1 MLGVGSAFRH
11 AYRGLSATRRRWNS
25 RASRPIWGDGLAEQS
40 LSTLWYRCTWDS
52 VSEDELAFFI
62 PSLASEVG
70 TGTRADAIGP
80 SWYLRRALGAR
91 LHWAVQMLS
100 STACG
105 SANASEQVRDRIARS
120 GTITALPFN
129 QIWAEGQA
137 VFPELY
143 GDSPVLRSL
152 AGPVTE
158 KRGLEIDANR
168 DVWIFELTVLACL
181 DRILRDSLTGTSRPD
196 QTNDRFSLPEALIAS
211 LYASFNG
218 AYIYRDF
225 VIFHELL
232 LIAAWLGYLVRG
244 RPALMPTF
252 IAEYLVAQFERAPV
266 NGNSESARCDLI
278 LNIHADLTIGSER
291 LLKIARRVMASG
303 NPMVVRPTHRVRK
316 AADACHLCNE
326 TISALTAKHLIYQ
339 HF

>member
-1 MLGVGSAFRH
+1 
-11 AYRGLSATRRRWNS
+11 
-25 RASRPIWGDGLAEQS
+25 
-40 LSTLWYRCTWDS
+40 
-52 VSEDELAFFI
+52 
-62 PSLASEVG
+62 
-70 TGTRADAIGP
+70 
-80 SWYLRRALGAR
+80 
-91 LHWAVQMLS
+91 MLS
-100 STACG
+100 STLRG
-105 SANASEQVRDRIARS
+105 STNVSKQVRDIIAQS
-120 GTITALPFN
+120 GTITALPFH

-137 VFPELY
+137 AFPELY

-152 AGPVTE
+152 VGPVRE
-158 KRGLEIDANR
+158 KRGPEIDANR

-181 DRILRDSLTGTSRPD
+181 DRILRDSLTKTGTPD

-218 AYIYRDF
+218 AYVYRDF

-252 IAEYLVAQFERAPV
+252 IAEYLVAQFGRAPV

-303 NPMVVRPTHRVRK
+303 NPITVRPAQRAQNAV
-316 AADACHLCNE
+316 DARHLCNE
-326 TISALTAKHLIYQ
+326 TISARIVKHLNFQ